1 MKKLLFALSML
12 VVLALCA
19 CNVCKVGD
27 CTCIMWTFE
36 NRTNETVIISDLK
49 DGTFSSLTIPP
60 KGVVDVYVENAADS
74 LSFNY
79 EPKTVRV
86 SKVEGDYIYKITK

>member
-1 MKKLLFALSML
+1 MKKLLFALSIIAMFVL
-12 VVLALCA
+12 VG
-19 CNVCKVGD
+19 CNPCEVGD
-27 CTCIMWTFE
+27 CACTLWTFE
-36 NRTNETVIISDLK
+36 NKTNETVIISDLK